1 MDIQHPHWKKVL
13 KIVKSLAEKDFKAW
27 LAGGCVRDAL
37 IGRTPKDFDIVTD
50 AKPDEI
56 ENLFEKTIAVG
67 KAFGIIKVQIEDVIV
82 DVATFRSD
90 FCYKDGRHPESI
102 KFSTPK
108 EDALRRDFTI
118 NALFYDPLT
127 SQIYDFVKG
136 REDIEQK
143 IIRTIGNPKD
153 RFDEDKLRLLR
164 ALRFVSELGFQ
175 LEEKTFSVLKAN
187 IADVKSVSSERIRE
201 ELLKLLK
208 GQHLFKS
215 LDLLRK
221 SGALEVLFHENQM
234 DDQNWKV
241 FKEWVS
247 QHQPFT
253 DPLLCLAALLLT
265 LKIED
270 CKPHFFSFH
279 SFSKKEE
286 SLVSEALEHQREISQ
301 WNTLSKARRCRLL
314 AKDSMPFSLRL
325 YSFFILLN
333 PIYVS
338 LPIEDLIASCKPLP
352 QSYLRGEDLIE
363 RGISGK
369 SIGEWLDRG
378 MEAQLEGVVSSRK
391 EALEWLDQGLKSSK
405 KIRTKR

>member
-1 MDIQHPHWKKVL
+1 MNILIKHPYWEKVL
-13 KIVKSLAEKDFKAW
+13 KIVETLNTKGFKAW

-37 IGRTPKDFDIVTD
+37 IDRTPKDFDVVTD

-67 KAFGIIKVQIEDVIV
+67 KTFGIIKVQIEDVIF

-90 FCYKDGRHPESI
+90 FLYKDGRHPESI
-102 KFSTPK
+102 KFSTPE
-108 EDALRRDFTI
+108 EDALRRDFTM
-118 NALFYDPLT
+118 NALFYNPLT

-136 REDIEQK
+136 REDIEK
-143 IIRTIGNPKD
+143 RVIRTIGNPKD

-175 LEEKTFSVLKAN
+175 LEEKTFSVLKTN
-187 IADVKSVSSERIRE
+187 ITDVKSVSSERITE

-208 GQHLFKS
+208 GEHLFKS
-215 LDLLRK
+215 LDLLK
-221 SGALEVLFHENQM
+221 NSGALKVLFHKNQIE
-234 DDQNWKV
+234 DKNWLS
-241 FKEWVS
+241 FKKWVS

-253 DPLLCLAALLLT
+253 DFLLCLAALLLT

-270 CKPHFFSFH
+270 CKQHFFSFH

-286 SLVSEALEHQREISQ
+286 NLISEALELQREISQ
-301 WNTLSKARRCRLL
+301 WNTLSKAKRCRLL
-314 AKDSMPFSLRL
+314 AKESMPFSLRL

-333 PIYVS
+333 PTCDS
-338 LPIEDLIASCKPLP
+338 LPLEDLIASCKPLP
-352 QSYLRGEDLIE
+352 QPYLRGEDLIE

-369 SIGEWLDRG
+369 PIGEWLDKG
-378 MEAQLEGVVSSRK
+378 MDAQLEDVVSSRK
-391 EALEWLDQGLKSSK
+391 EALAWLDQGRKN
-405 KIRTKR
+405 IRTKR

>member
-1 MDIQHPHWKKVL
+1 MDISIQHPHWKKVL
-13 KIVKSLAEKDFKAW
+13 KIVETLNTKGFKAW

-37 IGRTPKDFDIVTD
+37 IGRTPKDFDVVTD

-90 FCYKDGRHPESI
+90 SLYKDGRHPESI
-102 KFSTPK
+102 KFSTPE

-136 REDIEQK
+136 REDIEKK
-143 IIRTIGNPKD
+143 IVRTIGNPKD

-175 LEEKTFSVLKAN
+175 LEENTFSVLKTN

-208 GQHLFKS
+208 GVHLLES

-221 SGALEVLFHENQM
+221 SGAVEVLFHKNQM

-241 FKEWVS
+241 FKEWVY

-253 DPLLCLAALLLT
+253 DPLLCLAALLFT

-270 CKPHFFSFH
+270 CKQHFFSFH

-286 SLVSEALEHQREISQ
+286 NLISEALELQREISQ

-314 AKDSMPFSLRL
+314 AKESMPFSLHL

-333 PIYVS
+333 PKCDS

-352 QSYLRGEDLIE
+352 QSYLKGEDLIE
-363 RGISGK
+363 REISGK
-369 SIGEWLDRG
+369 PIGEWLDRG
-378 MEAQLEGVVSSRK
+378 MEAQLEGVISSRK
-391 EALEWLDQGLKSSK
+391 EALIWLDQGLKN
-405 KIRTKR
+405 IRTKR